1 MRAGPALTNRASLR
15 PVDTGMA
22 GPEVSTLLPPGSRTP
37 WGGGDSGR
45 ARYQCWLGGPA
56 GPSLSL
62 VTIKLQDCK
71 RKQAKI
77 RGVFLLYLTFLKSS
91 VAFFLSAALL
101 SYNTSGFSIY
111 TTSPFPGLQ
120 AFFLFFFLS
129 ALAATV
135 LLTLLFKLFKRWYCN
150 LCSIKNVLL
159 KSEWFIFIF
168 FNSLHIFF

>member
-120 AFFLFFFLS
+120 AFFLFFLFFFMEWRLTCALS
-129 ALAATV
+129 SLEHFH
-135 LLTLLFKLFKRWYCN
+135 LI
-150 LCSIKNVLL
+150 CSSAHRNDAKQ
-159 KSEWFIFIF
+159 
-168 FNSLHIFF
+168 